1 MDVGYLPADLGP
13 QGLGRRSSIVYRV
26 QVEKGHGGHRGGLVA
41 ATPLVGTESTLA
53 PSLILAVVLL
63 VLHFDFDGLG
73 RGIV

>member
-1 MDVGYLPADLGP
+1 M
-13 QGLGRRSSIVYRV
+13 YRV

-41 ATPLVGTESTLA
+41 ATPLVGTESNLA

-73 RGIV
+73 RGIVRLQKSMNMILYPHFWI